1 MICQIRC
8 AVFQDRVRE
17 GGQRPGEG
25 RQLGALAYVLDGAV
39 MHSETPSKSSVSP
52 WDTLGRRPWN
62 RTPTESVTTAAGWRG
77 LSGTTVGICR
87 NRWRRFIGPPAE
99 IYRNGWRIRPGI
111 RTRSFLVTGRTVSPE
126 NGQERTSLSHRKLG

>member
-17 GGQRPGEG
+17 GGQRLGEG
-25 RQLGALAYVLDGAV
+25 CQRGALAHVLDGAV
-39 MHSETPSKSSVSP
+39 MHAETSSKSSVSP
-52 WDTLGRRPWN
+52 WDTLLRRPWD
-62 RTPTESVTTAAGWRG
+62 RRPSESVTTAAGWRG
-77 LSGTTVGICR
+77 LSGTTVWSYR

-111 RTRSFLVTGRTVSPE
+111 RTRSFPVTGPTVSPE
-126 NGQERTSLSHRKLG
+126 NGQARTSLSHRKLG